1 MTGNSDLKQYAKERK
16 VELWRVGERFGLTD
30 VNFSRKLRK
39 PFSPE
44 DSERFKMYVD
54 QIAKG
59 D

>member
-1 MTGNSDLKQYAKERK
+1 MTENLELKQYAQRNGVSLWKIAERWG
-16 VELWRVGERFGLTD
+16 VADAT
-30 VNFSRKLRK
+30 FSRKLRK

-59 D
+59 E